1 MKHLEHWTI
10 LSVIMFSMLFSGPMT
25 GAWAEEATSNASG
38 LSAQETETW
47 DEYEEMVLTS
57 ENEDAHAAQRE
68 YTPAYGSG
76 YPDPALNYWT
86 LPMDITDEAA
96 VWDVLMQPITVLN
109 GKSFERPERTQ
120 ITVRSEPSLDSPGIG
135 VVTCENLSFPRGAS
149 LF

>member
-76 YPDPALNYWT
+76 PDGRYS
-86 LPMDITDEAA
+86 
-96 VWDVLMQPITVLN
+96 
-109 GKSFERPERTQ
+109 GR
-120 ITVRSEPSLDSPGIG
+120 
-135 VVTCENLSFPRGAS
+135 
-149 LF
+149 